1 MAQGMHTTH
10 PATILKTYF
19 GFEHFYENQEE
30 IIKNLIAGQDAFVLM
45 PTGGGKS
52 LCYQIP
58 AMIRPG
64 VGIVISPLIALMQD
78 QVDGLR
84 QVGVKAYYINSSMN
98 SAEIQ
103 HMQKKLISNEM
114 DLLYVAPERLF
125 MPDFLQRL
133 KKTKISLFAI
143 DEAHCVSQWGHDF
156 RPEYLQLNLLH
167 ETFPHVPRIA
177 LTATADT
184 ATCRDIL
191 LKLQLEGARQY
202 VSSFDR
208 PNIRYSVVIKKN
220 PKSQLDHFIRQ
231 EHPGDSGI
239 VYCLTRKKV
248 EATAEWLSKKG
259 YNALPYHAGLDA
271 SSRTRHQRVF
281 QEQEGVI
288 IVATIAFGMGI
299 DKPNV
304 RFVAH
309 LDMPK
314 NIESYYQETGRAGR
328 DGEKSSAWLAYD
340 LSDIVTIRKILENSE
355 GDQAFK
361 RLQYQRLQAMIGYC
375 ETINCR
381 RPVLLN
387 YFGESYDKKCGNCDN
402 CLETVEKW
410 DGTIAVQK
418 AMSCI
423 YRTGERFG
431 VKYLT
436 DVLLGKE
443 DKRIK
448 DFRHDSVSTFGI
460 GKEMS
465 HYDWK
470 SIYRQIVAAGYA
482 EIDISGYGGLSLT
495 EKGRAF
501 LKSKE
506 TIYLRKEIVK
516 TGQASRRIHKKASS
530 ELAELK
536 YPQSLFEALRQLRLD
551 ISKKKK
557 VPPYVV
563 FHDWTLKEIASK
575 QPVSL
580 MEMAG
585 LYGVGD
591 TKLNKFGQIFIDFMI
606 QYTREQ
612 AGKDKIVQGS
622 QK

>member
-1 MAQGMHTTH
+1 MAQSIRQTP
-10 PATILKTYF
+10 PATILKHYF
-19 GFEHFYENQEE
+19 GFERFYENQEE
-30 IIKNLIAGQDAFVLM
+30 IINNLISGQDAFVLM

-84 QVGVKAYYINSSMN
+84 QNGIRAYYINSTLN
-98 SAEIQ
+98 AAEVRRLE
-103 HMQKKLISNEM
+103 KKLISNAM

-125 MPDFLQRL
+125 MPVFLQRL
-133 KKTKISLFAI
+133 QKTKISLFAI

-191 LKLQLEGARQY
+191 QKLHLQGARQY

-220 PKSQLDHFIRQ
+220 AKSQLDHFIQQ
-231 EHPGDSGI
+231 EHPGESGI

-248 EATAEWLSKKG
+248 QATAEWLSQRG
-259 YNALPYHAGLDA
+259 YHALPYHAGLDA
-271 SSRTRHQRVF
+271 SARTRHQRIF

-340 LSDIVTIRKILENSE
+340 LSDIVTIGKILENSE
-355 GDQAFK
+355 GDEAFK

-375 ETINCR
+375 ETVNCR

-387 YFGESYDKKCGNCDN
+387 YFGESYDKACGNCDN
-402 CLETVEKW
+402 CIETVETW

-431 VKYLT
+431 VQYLT
-436 DVLLGKE
+436 DVLLGIE
-443 DKRIK
+443 NKRIK
-448 DFRHDSVSTFGI
+448 GFRHDAVSTFGI
-460 GKEMS
+460 GKELS
-465 HYDWK
+465 RQNWK
-470 SIYRQIVAAGYA
+470 SVYRQIVAAGYA
-482 EIDISGYGGLSLT
+482 DIDWQGYGGLSLT
-495 EKGRAF
+495 PKGRAV
-501 LKSKE
+501 LKSKAR
-506 TIYLRKEIVK
+506 ICLRKEVVSARK
-516 TGQASRRIHKKASS
+516 PPRTVREKRSLEAPHL
-530 ELAELK
+530 EF
-536 YPQSLFEALRQLRLD
+536 PQSLFEGLRQRRLE
-551 ISKKKK
+551 IAKEMQ
-557 VPPYVV
+557 VPPYII
-563 FHDWTLKEIASK
+563 FHDRTLKEMASK
-575 QPVSL
+575 RPVSL
-580 MEMAG
+580 KEMAG
-585 LYGVGD
+585 LFGVGD
-591 TKLNKFGQIFIDFMI
+591 SKLKKFGQKFVDFMV
-606 QYTREQ
+606 QYTTEH
-612 AGKDKIVQGS
+612 GS
-622 QK
+622 GDNIL

>member
-1 MAQGMHTTH
+1 MQDIRKTH

-19 GFEHFYENQEE
+19 GFERFYENQEE
-30 IIKNLIAGQDAFVLM
+30 IIKSLISGLDAFVLM

-58 AMIRPG
+58 SMIRPG

-84 QVGVKAYYINSSMN
+84 QVGVKAYYINSSMD

-191 LKLQLEGARQY
+191 LKLQLENARQY

-220 PKSQLDHFIRQ
+220 AKSQLDQFIRQ
-231 EHPGDSGI
+231 EHSGDSGI

-248 EATAEWLSKKG
+248 EATAEWLSQRG

-271 SSRTRHQRVF
+271 FTRTKHQRIF
-281 QEQEGVI
+281 QEQEGVV

-355 GDQAFK
+355 GDEAFK
-361 RLQYQRLQAMIGYC
+361 RIQYQRLQAMIGYC

-443 DKRIK
+443 NKRIK
-448 DFRHDSVSTFGI
+448 GFRHDSVSTFGI

-465 HYDWK
+465 YNQWK

-482 EIDISGYGGLSLT
+482 EIDINGYGGLSLT
-495 EKGRAF
+495 KKGRSF

-506 TIYLRKEIVK
+506 TIYLRKEVVM
-516 TGQASRRIHKKASS
+516 TGKASRRVHEKTSS
-530 ELAELK
+530 GLPDLQ
-536 YPQSLFEALRQLRLD
+536 YPQSLFEDLRQLRLD
-551 ISKKKK
+551 ISKKNN

-563 FHDWTLKEIASK
+563 FHDRTLKEMASK
-575 QPVSL
+575 KPVSL
-580 MEMAG
+580 MEMSG
-585 LYGVGD
+585 LYGIGD
-591 TKLNKFGQIFIDFMI
+591 TKLKKFGQIFVDFMI
-606 QYTREQ
+606 QYTRKQ
-612 AGKDKIVQGS
+612 VNKSKIV
-622 QK
+622 

>member
-1 MAQGMHTTH
+1 MVQNIRKTH

-19 GFEHFYENQEE
+19 GFEGFYENQEE
-30 IIKNLIAGQDAFVLM
+30 IINSLISGRDAFVLM

-84 QVGVKAYYINSSMN
+84 QAGIEAYYINSSLH

-103 HMQKKLISNEM
+103 RMQEKLISNEM

-125 MPDFLQRL
+125 MHDFLQGL

-191 LKLQLEGARQY
+191 LKLHLEDARQY

-220 PKSQLDHFIRQ
+220 AKSQLDHFIRQ

-248 EATAEWLSKKG
+248 EATAEWLSQRG
-259 YNALPYHAGLDA
+259 YHALPYHAGLDNSVRA
-271 SSRTRHQRVF
+271 RHQRIF

-361 RLQYQRLQAMIGYC
+361 RIQYQRLQAMIGYC
-375 ETINCR
+375 ESINCR

-402 CLETVEKW
+402 CLEAVEKW

-443 DKRIK
+443 NKRIK

-465 HYDWK
+465 HNDWR
-470 SIYRQIVAAGYA
+470 SVYRQIVAAGFA
-482 EIDISGYGGLSLT
+482 EIDINGYGGLSLT
-495 EKGRAF
+495 KKGRAF

-506 TIYLRKEIVK
+506 TIYLRKDIVK
-516 TGQASRRIHKKASS
+516 AGKAGRRVPEKTSS
-530 ELAELK
+530 EIHDLEYSHA
-536 YPQSLFEALRQLRLD
+536 LFEDLRQLRLD
-551 ISKKKK
+551 ISKKNK

-563 FHDWTLKEIASK
+563 FHDRTLKEMASK
-575 QPVSL
+575 KPVSL
-580 MEMAG
+580 MEMTG

-591 TKLNKFGQIFIDFMI
+591 TKLKKFGQVFVDFMI

-612 AGKDKIVQGS
+612 VSKDNIV
-622 QK
+622 

>member
-1 MAQGMHTTH
+1 MAQSTRPTN
-10 PATILKTYF
+10 PATVLKHYF
-19 GFEHFYENQEE
+19 GFDHFYENQEA
-30 IIKNLIAGQDAFVLM
+30 IINSLISGQDAFVLM

-64 VGIVISPLIALMQD
+64 VGIIVSPLIALMQD
-78 QVDGLR
+78 QVDGLK
-84 QVGVKAYYINSSMN
+84 QFGIHAYYINSTLH
-98 SAEIQ
+98 SAEIRN
-103 HMQKKLISNEM
+103 MEKKLLSNEM

-125 MPDFLQRL
+125 MPDFLQKL
-133 KKTKISLFAI
+133 EKTKIALFAI

-156 RPEYLQLNLLH
+156 RPEYLQLNMLY
-167 ETFPHVPRIA
+167 EKFPRVPRIA
-177 LTATADT
+177 LTATADA

-191 LKLQLEGARQY
+191 SKLHLQDARQY

-220 PKSQLDHFIRQ
+220 AKKQLDDFISQ
-231 EHPGDSGI
+231 EHRGDSGI

-248 EATAEWLSKKG
+248 ETTAAWLSQKG

-271 SSRTRHQRVF
+271 FVRMKHQRAF

-340 LSDIVTIRKILENSE
+340 LSDIVTIGKILENSE
-355 GDQAFK
+355 GDDAFK
-361 RLQYQRLQAMIGYC
+361 RIQYQRLQAMIGYC
-375 ETINCR
+375 ETIDCR

-387 YFGESYDKKCGNCDN
+387 YFGEPYDKACGNCDN
-402 CLETVEKW
+402 CLEEVEKW

-448 DFRHDSVSTFGI
+448 GFRHDGISTFGI
-460 GKEMS
+460 GKELGNNE
-465 HYDWK
+465 WK
-470 SIYRQIVAAGYA
+470 SVYRQIVAAGYA
-482 EIDISGYGGLSLT
+482 EIDIKGYGGLFLT
-495 EKGRAF
+495 NKGRTF

-506 TIYLRKEIVK
+506 TIYLRKEVVK
-516 TGQASRRIHKKASS
+516 SKKASRRLRDKTPAVLPDLEYS
-530 ELAELK
+530 
-536 YPQSLFEALRQLRLD
+536 QSLFEDLRQLRLD
-551 ISKKKK
+551 ISKEKKA
-557 VPPYVV
+557 PPYVI
-563 FHDWTLKEIASK
+563 FHDRTLKEIASK
-575 QPVSL
+575 QPVSIE
-580 MEMAG
+580 EMVG
-585 LYGVGD
+585 LYGVGEI
-591 TKLNKFGQIFIDFMI
+591 KLKKFGQIFVDFMI
-606 QYTREQ
+606 QYIKKQ
-612 AGKDKIVQGS
+612 ASGTKIE
-622 QK
+622 

>member
-1 MAQGMHTTH
+1 MAQSTRPTN
-10 PATILKTYF
+10 PATVLKHYF
-19 GFEHFYENQEE
+19 GFDHFYENQEA
-30 IIKNLIAGQDAFVLM
+30 IINSLISGQDAFVLM

-64 VGIVISPLIALMQD
+64 VGIIVSPLIALMQD
-78 QVDGLR
+78 QVDGLK
-84 QVGVKAYYINSSMN
+84 QFGIHAYYINSTLH
-98 SAEIQ
+98 SAEIRN
-103 HMQKKLISNEM
+103 MEKKLLSNEM

-125 MPDFLQRL
+125 MPDFLQKL
-133 KKTKISLFAI
+133 EKTKISLFAI

-156 RPEYLQLNLLH
+156 RPEYLQLNMLY
-167 ETFPHVPRIA
+167 EKFPRVPRIA

-191 LKLQLEGARQY
+191 SKLHLKDARQY

-208 PNIRYSVVIKKN
+208 PNIQYSVVIKKN
-220 PKSQLDHFIRQ
+220 AKKQLDDFISQ
-231 EHPGDSGI
+231 EHRGDSGI

-248 EATAEWLSKKG
+248 ETTAAWLSQKG

-271 SSRTRHQRVF
+271 FVRMKHQRAF

-340 LSDIVTIRKILENSE
+340 LSDIVTIGKILENSE
-355 GDQAFK
+355 GDDAFK
-361 RLQYQRLQAMIGYC
+361 RIQYQRLQAMIGYC
-375 ETINCR
+375 ETIDCR

-387 YFGESYDKKCGNCDN
+387 YFGEPYDKACGNCDN
-402 CLETVEKW
+402 CLEEVEKW

-448 DFRHDSVSTFGI
+448 GFRHDGISTFGI
-460 GKEMS
+460 GKELGS
-465 HYDWK
+465 NEWK
-470 SIYRQIVAAGYA
+470 SVYRQIVAAGYA
-482 EIDISGYGGLSLT
+482 EIDIKGYGGLFLT
-495 EKGRAF
+495 NKGRTF

-506 TIYLRKEIVK
+506 TIYLRKEVVK
-516 TGQASRRIHKKASS
+516 SKKASRRLRDKTPAVLPDLEYS
-530 ELAELK
+530 
-536 YPQSLFEALRQLRLD
+536 QSLFEDLRQLRLD
-551 ISKKKK
+551 ISKEKK
-557 VPPYVV
+557 VPPYVI
-563 FHDWTLKEIASK
+563 FHDRTLKEIASK
-575 QPVSL
+575 QPVSIE
-580 MEMAG
+580 EMVG
-585 LYGVGD
+585 LYGVGEI
-591 TKLNKFGQIFIDFMI
+591 KLKKFGQIFVDFMI
-606 QYTREQ
+606 QYIKKQ
-612 AGKDKIVQGS
+612 ASGTKIE
-622 QK
+622 

>member
-1 MAQGMHTTH
+1 MAQHITETH
-10 PATILKTYF
+10 PTTILKTYF
-19 GFEHFYENQEE
+19 GFEHFYENQKE
-30 IIKNLIAGQDAFVLM
+30 IIKNLISGQDAFVLM

-84 QVGVKAYYINSSMN
+84 QAGIKAYYINSSMHYD
-98 SAEIQ
+98 EIQ
-103 HMQKKLISNEM
+103 YVQKKLISNEM

-125 MPDFLQRL
+125 IPDFLRQL
-133 KKTKISLFAI
+133 KKSKISLFAI

-191 LKLQLEGARQY
+191 LKLQLDDARQY

-208 PNIRYSVVIKKN
+208 PNIRYSVVIKKHA
-220 PKSQLDHFIRQ
+220 KSQLDRFIRQ
-231 EHPGDSGI
+231 DHPGDSGI

-248 EATAEWLSKKG
+248 ETTADWLSQRG

-271 SSRTRHQRVF
+271 PARARNQRIF

-340 LSDIVTIRKILENSE
+340 LSDIVTIQKILENSE

-361 RLQYQRLQAMIGYC
+361 RIQYQRLQAMIGYC

-402 CLETVEKW
+402 CLEPIEKW
-410 DGTIAVQK
+410 DGTIAIQK

-436 DVLLGKE
+436 DVLLGK
-443 DKRIK
+443 DNKRIK
-448 DFRHDSVSTFGI
+448 DFRHDKVSTFGI

-465 HYDWK
+465 HNEWK

-482 EIDISGYGGLSLT
+482 EIDTTGYGGLSLT
-495 EKGRAF
+495 QKGRAF

-506 TIYLRKEIVK
+506 TIYLRKEVVK
-516 TGQASRRIHKKASS
+516 TGQSSRRIPKKTSS
-530 ELAELK
+530 ELSKLK
-536 YPQSLFEALRQLRLD
+536 YPQLLFEALRQLRLD
-551 ISKKKK
+551 ISKKNK

-563 FHDWTLKEIASK
+563 FHDRTLKEIASK
-575 QPVSL
+575 KPVSL
-580 MEMAG
+580 KEMAG

-591 TKLNKFGQIFIDFMI
+591 TKLKKFGQLFVDFMI
-606 QYTREQ
+606 QYTQEQ
-612 AGKDKIVQGS
+612 SGRDNIVQRS
-622 QK
+622 

>member
-1 MAQGMHTTH
+1 MAQSTRPTN
-10 PATILKTYF
+10 PATVLKHYF
-19 GFEHFYENQEE
+19 GFDHFYENQEA
-30 IIKNLIAGQDAFVLM
+30 IINSLISGQDAFVLM

-64 VGIVISPLIALMQD
+64 VGIIVSPLIALMQD
-78 QVDGLR
+78 QVDGLK
-84 QVGVKAYYINSSMN
+84 QFGIHAYYINSTLH
-98 SAEIQ
+98 SAEIRN
-103 HMQKKLISNEM
+103 MEKKLLSNEM

-125 MPDFLQRL
+125 MPDFLQKL
-133 KKTKISLFAI
+133 EKTKIALFAI

-156 RPEYLQLNLLH
+156 RPEYLQLNMLY
-167 ETFPHVPRIA
+167 EKFPRVPRIA
-177 LTATADT
+177 LTATADA

-191 LKLQLEGARQY
+191 SKLHLQDARQY

-220 PKSQLDHFIRQ
+220 AKKQLDDFISQ
-231 EHPGDSGI
+231 EHRGDSGI

-248 EATAEWLSKKG
+248 ETTAAWLSQKG

-271 SSRTRHQRVF
+271 FVRMKHQRAF

-340 LSDIVTIRKILENSE
+340 LSDIVTIGKILENSE
-355 GDQAFK
+355 GDDAFK
-361 RLQYQRLQAMIGYC
+361 RIQYQRLQAMIGYC
-375 ETINCR
+375 ETIDCR

-387 YFGESYDKKCGNCDN
+387 YFGEPYDKACGNCDN
-402 CLETVEKW
+402 CLEEVEKW

-448 DFRHDSVSTFGI
+448 GFRHDGISTFGI
-460 GKEMS
+460 GKELGNNE
-465 HYDWK
+465 WK
-470 SIYRQIVAAGYA
+470 SVYRQIVAAGYA
-482 EIDISGYGGLSLT
+482 EIDIKGYGGLFLT
-495 EKGRAF
+495 NKGRTF

-506 TIYLRKEIVK
+506 TIYLRKEVVRSK
-516 TGQASRRIHKKASS
+516 KASRRLRDKTPAVLPDLEYS
-530 ELAELK
+530 
-536 YPQSLFEALRQLRLD
+536 QSLFEDLRQLRLD
-551 ISKKKK
+551 ISKEKK
-557 VPPYVV
+557 VPPYVI
-563 FHDWTLKEIASK
+563 FHDRTLKEIASK
-575 QPVSL
+575 QPVSIE
-580 MEMAG
+580 EMVG
-585 LYGVGD
+585 LYGVGEI
-591 TKLNKFGQIFIDFMI
+591 KLKKFGQIFVDFMI
-606 QYTREQ
+606 QYIKKQ
-612 AGKDKIVQGS
+612 ASGTKIE
-622 QK
+622 

>member
-1 MAQGMHTTH
+1 MAQSTRPTN
-10 PATILKTYF
+10 PATVLKHYF
-19 GFEHFYENQEE
+19 GFDHFYENQEA
-30 IIKNLIAGQDAFVLM
+30 IINSLISGQDAFVLM

-64 VGIVISPLIALMQD
+64 VGIIVSPLIALMQD
-78 QVDGLR
+78 QVDGLK
-84 QVGVKAYYINSSMN
+84 QFGIHAYYINSTLH
-98 SAEIQ
+98 SAEIRN
-103 HMQKKLISNEM
+103 MEKKLLSNEM

-125 MPDFLQRL
+125 MPDFLQKL
-133 KKTKISLFAI
+133 EKTKIALFAI

-156 RPEYLQLNLLH
+156 RPEYLQLNMLY
-167 ETFPHVPRIA
+167 EKFPRVPRIA
-177 LTATADT
+177 LTATADA

-191 LKLQLEGARQY
+191 SKLHLKDARQY

-220 PKSQLDHFIRQ
+220 AKKQLDDFISQ
-231 EHPGDSGI
+231 EHRGDSGI

-248 EATAEWLSKKG
+248 ETTAAWLSQKG

-271 SSRTRHQRVF
+271 FVRMKHQRAF

-340 LSDIVTIRKILENSE
+340 LSDIVTIGKILENSE
-355 GDQAFK
+355 GDDAFK
-361 RLQYQRLQAMIGYC
+361 RIQYQRLQAMIGYC
-375 ETINCR
+375 ETIDCR

-387 YFGESYDKKCGNCDN
+387 YFGEPYDKACGNCDN
-402 CLETVEKW
+402 CLEEVEKW

-448 DFRHDSVSTFGI
+448 GFRHDGISTFGI
-460 GKEMS
+460 GKELGNNE
-465 HYDWK
+465 WK
-470 SIYRQIVAAGYA
+470 SVYRQIVAAGYA
-482 EIDISGYGGLSLT
+482 EIDIKGYGGLFLT
-495 EKGRAF
+495 NKGRTF

-506 TIYLRKEIVK
+506 TIYLRKEVVRSK
-516 TGQASRRIHKKASS
+516 KASRRLRDKTPAVLPDLEYS
-530 ELAELK
+530 
-536 YPQSLFEALRQLRLD
+536 QSLFEDLRQLRLD
-551 ISKKKK
+551 ISKEKK
-557 VPPYVV
+557 VPPYVI
-563 FHDWTLKEIASK
+563 FHDRTLKEIASK
-575 QPVSL
+575 QPVSIE
-580 MEMAG
+580 EMVG
-585 LYGVGD
+585 LYGVGEI
-591 TKLNKFGQIFIDFMI
+591 KLKKFGQIFVDFMI
-606 QYTREQ
+606 QYIKKQ
-612 AGKDKIVQGS
+612 ASGTKIE
-622 QK
+622 

>member
-1 MAQGMHTTH
+1 MAQRIPETH
-10 PATILKTYF
+10 PITILKTYF

-30 IIKNLIAGQDAFVLM
+30 IIKNLISGQDAFVLM

-58 AMIRPG
+58 AMIRGG

-84 QVGVKAYYINSSMN
+84 QVGINAYYINSSMHYD
-98 SAEIQ
+98 EIQ

-125 MPDFLQRL
+125 IPDFLRQL

-191 LKLQLEGARQY
+191 LKLQLEDARQY

-220 PKSQLDHFIRQ
+220 AKSQLEQFIRQ
-231 EHPGDSGI
+231 DHPGDSGI

-248 EATAEWLSKKG
+248 EATADWLSQRG

-271 SSRTRHQRVF
+271 PARTRHQRIF

-340 LSDIVTIRKILENSE
+340 LSDIVTIQKILENSE

-361 RLQYQRLQAMIGYC
+361 RIQYQRLQAMIGYC

-387 YFGESYDKKCGNCDN
+387 YFGESYGKKCGNCDN
-402 CLETVEKW
+402 CLEPVEKW

-436 DVLLGKE
+436 DVLLGK
-443 DKRIK
+443 DNKRIK
-448 DFRHDSVSTFGI
+448 GFRHDRVSTFGI

-465 HYDWK
+465 HNDWK

-482 EIDISGYGGLSLT
+482 EIDITGYGGLSLT
-495 EKGRAF
+495 QKGRAF

-506 TIYLRKEIVK
+506 TIYLRKEVVK
-516 TGQASRRIHKKASS
+516 TGQASRRVQKKASS
-530 ELAELK
+530 ELSELK
-536 YPQSLFEALRQLRLD
+536 YPQLLFEALRQLRLE
-551 ISKKKK
+551 ISKKNN

-563 FHDWTLKEIASK
+563 FHDRTLKEIASK
-575 QPVSL
+575 KPVSL
-580 MEMAG
+580 KEMAG

-591 TKLNKFGQIFIDFMI
+591 TKLKKFGQLFVDFMI

-612 AGKDKIVQGS
+612 SGRDKIVQRS
-622 QK
+622 

>member
-1 MAQGMHTTH
+1 MAQHIRPTN
-10 PATILKTYF
+10 PAAVLKHYF
-19 GFEHFYENQEE
+19 GFERFYEHQEE
-30 IIKNLIAGQDAFVLM
+30 IIHTLISGKDAFVLM

-78 QVDGLR
+78 QVDALR
-84 QVGVKAYYINSSMN
+84 QSGIDAYYLNSTLHP
-98 SAEIQ
+98 AEIRALE
-103 HMQKKLISNEM
+103 KKLLSNEM

-125 MPDFLQRL
+125 MPDFFQKMRKATL
-133 KKTKISLFAI
+133 SLFAI

-167 ETFPHVPRIA
+167 ENFPHVPRVA

-184 ATCRDIL
+184 VTCRDIL
-191 LKLQLEGARQY
+191 LKLHLEDAGQY

-220 PKSQLDHFIRQ
+220 ARSQLDHFIHR
-231 EHPGDSGI
+231 EHRGDSGI

-248 EATAEWLSKKG
+248 ETTAAWLSQKG
-259 YNALPYHAGLDA
+259 YHALPYHAGLDA
-271 SSRTRHQRVF
+271 SVRMKHQLAF

-340 LSDIVTIRKILENSE
+340 LSDIVTIGKILENSE
-355 GDQAFK
+355 GDETFK
-361 RLQYQRLQAMIGYC
+361 RIQYQRLQAMIGYC
-375 ETINCR
+375 ETTGCR

-387 YFGESYDKKCGNCDN
+387 YFGEPYDKKCGNCDN
-402 CLETVEKW
+402 CLEDIETW
-410 DGTIAVQK
+410 DGTLAVQK

-431 VKYLT
+431 VTYLT

-443 DKRIK
+443 DKRIEN
-448 DFRHDSVSTFGI
+448 FRHDRVSTFGI
-460 GKEMS
+460 GKELGRNE
-465 HYDWK
+465 WK
-470 SIYRQIVAAGYA
+470 SVYRQIVAAGYA
-482 EIDISGYGGLSLT
+482 KIDIKGYGGLSLT
-495 EKGRAF
+495 NKGRTF

-506 TIYLRKEIVK
+506 KIYLRKEVLK
-516 TGQASRRIHKKASS
+516 PKKAGRRAREKASADLS
-530 ELAELK
+530 DLE
-536 YPQSLFEALRQLRLD
+536 YSRPLFEDLRQLRLS
-551 ISKKKK
+551 ISKKNK
-557 VPPYVV
+557 VPPYVI
-563 FHDWTLKEIASK
+563 FHDRTLKEIASK
-575 QPVSL
+575 RPVSL
-580 MEMAG
+580 IEMAG

-591 TKLNKFGQIFIDFMI
+591 SKLKKFGQIFVDFMI
-606 QYTREQ
+606 RHIREHESENEI
-612 AGKDKIVQGS
+612 G
-622 QK
+622 

>member
-1 MAQGMHTTH
+1 MITQGKG
-10 PATILKTYF
+10 PANPANVLKHYF
-19 GFEHFYENQEE
+19 GFERFYEKQEE
-30 IIKNLIAGQDAFVLM
+30 IIDYLISGQDAFVLM

-64 VGIVISPLIALMQD
+64 VGIIISPLIALMQD

-84 QVGVKAYYINSSMN
+84 QYGIKAYYINSTLH
-98 SAEIQ
+98 SAEIRN
-103 HMQKKLISNEM
+103 MEKKLISNEM

-125 MPDFLQRL
+125 MPDFFQCL
-133 KKTKISLFAI
+133 KKSKISLFAI

-167 ETFPHVPRIA
+167 ENFPHVPRIA
-177 LTATADT
+177 LTATADNV
-184 ATCRDIL
+184 TCRDIL
-191 LKLQLEGARQY
+191 LKLHLGDARQY

-220 PKSQLDHFIRQ
+220 AKSQLDHFINQ
-231 EHPGDSGI
+231 EHHGDSGI

-271 SSRTRHQRVF
+271 SVRMKHQRAF
-281 QEQEGVI
+281 QEQESVI

-340 LSDIVTIRKILENSE
+340 LSDIVTIGKILENSE
-355 GDQAFK
+355 GDEAFK
-361 RLQYQRLQAMIGYC
+361 RIQYQRLQAMIGYC

-387 YFGESYDKKCGNCDN
+387 YFGESYDKACGNCDN
-402 CLETVEKW
+402 CIEKVEKW

-443 DKRIK
+443 NKRIK
-448 DFRHDSVSTFGI
+448 GFRHDRVSTFGI
-460 GKEMS
+460 GRELSS
-465 HYDWK
+465 HDWK
-470 SIYRQIVAAGYA
+470 SVYRQIVAAGYA
-482 EIDISGYGGLSLT
+482 EIDMKGYGGLSLT
-495 EKGRAF
+495 QKGRAI

-506 TIYLRKEIVK
+506 TIYLRKEVARAKK
-516 TGQASRRIHKKASS
+516 TTRRVYEKASP
-530 ELAELK
+530 ELPDLEYAH
-536 YPQSLFEALRQLRLD
+536 SLFEELRQLRLD
-551 ISKKKK
+551 ISKEKK
-557 VPPYVV
+557 VPPYVI
-563 FHDWTLKEIASK
+563 FHDRTLKEIASRR
-575 QPVSL
+575 PVSL
-580 MEMAG
+580 KEMVG

-591 TKLNKFGQIFIDFMI
+591 IKLKKFGQMFVDFMV
-606 QYTREQ
+606 QYAKEH
-612 AGKDKIVQGS
+612 GSEDKIT
-622 QK
+622 